1 MSIYKKVIIAISSLL
16 LVFTVSF
23 CYGYRSELKNDFS
36 TFYKN
41 HFNLK
46 NKNNDSIKTVN
57 ASKKILNSK
66 DPSKDESIIK
76 KDVLVLYIDRKH
88 YTAKGSDKVAED
100 VLKHSS
106 AHAEGFEGKSIS
118 SIYDSLKKIGYKLE
132 VNDNELLCVKV
143 YKEGKYVA
151 KINDNKYEIF
161 VANKNG
167 ELKLTESGGNINHK
181 SEDETLFNKNV
192 QEFNSVEEARDSLS
206 DFTS

>member
-1 MSIYKKVIIAISSLL
+1 MSIYKKVLIAISSLL

-46 NKNNDSIKTVN
+46 NNDSIKTVN
-57 ASKKILNSK
+57 ANKKILNSK

-76 KDVLVLYIDRKH
+76 KDFLVLYIDRKH
-88 YTAKGSDKVAED
+88 YTAKGSDKVTED

-106 AHAEGFEGKSIS
+106 AHAEGFEGKRIS
-118 SIYDSLKKIGYKLE
+118 SIYDSLKKTGYKLE

-143 YKEGKYVA
+143 YKEGKYIA
-151 KINDNKYEIF
+151 KINGNKYEIF

-192 QEFNSVEEARDSLS
+192 QEFNSIEEARDSLS

>member
-1 MSIYKKVIIAISSLL
+1 MSIYKKILIGISSLL

-46 NKNNDSIKTVN
+46 NKNNDSIKTIN
-57 ASKKILNSK
+57 ANKEILNSK
-66 DPSKDESIIK
+66 DPSKDETIIK
-76 KDVLVLYIDRKH
+76 KDLLVLFLDRKH
-88 YTAKGSDKVAED
+88 YISNGKDKVTED
-100 VLKHSS
+100 ILKHSS
-106 AHAEGFEGKSIS
+106 VQEEGFQDKSIS
-118 SIYDSLKKIGYKLE
+118 SVYSSLKKMGYKLE
-132 VNDNELLCVKV
+132 VKDNELLGVKN

-151 KINDNKYEIF
+151 KLNGNKYEIF

-181 SEDETLFNKNV
+181 SADETLFNKNV
-192 QEFNSVEEARDSLS
+192 QEFNSIEEAKDSLS